1 MNLYKRIQKRTYEIV
16 EAADEGDIQ
25 SKIFDITIMVLVVL
39 NVVCM
44 IIETVPSVKK
54 EYGILLDNL
63 ELIAVVIFTCEYF
76 LRLWSC
82 GISAKYAGLKGR
94 VKHIFTPMA
103 IIDLLAILPFYLKF
117 TKIDLRAI
125 RILRL
130 FRIFRIAKLGRYN
143 KGIKLLKTVLSDKK
157 EELGLTI
164 IIMFFMLIISSSIMY
179 FVEHDAQPEAFS
191 SIPAAMWWGVCTL
204 TTVGYGDL
212 YPVTILGKFMASF
225 MSILGI
231 GMFALPAGIL
241 AGGFE
246 SALTEEKQA
255 KKECEQ
261 KENKKYFCPH
271 CGEKLDNG

>member
-1 MNLYKRIQKRTYEIV
+1 MNLYKKIQKRTYEIV

-25 SKIFDITIMVLVVL
+25 SKIFDITIMALVVL
-39 NVVCM
+39 NVICM
-44 IIETVPSVKK
+44 IIETVPSIRAD
-54 EYGILLDNL
+54 YGKLLNRL
-63 ELIAVVIFTCEYF
+63 ELISVIIFTIEYI

-82 GISAKYAGLKGR
+82 GISAKYAGIKGR
-94 VKHIFTPMA
+94 MKHALTPMA
-103 IIDLLAILPFYLKF
+103 IIDLLAIMPFYLRFIKV
-117 TKIDLRAI
+117 DLRAI

-143 KGIKLLKTVLSDKK
+143 KGIKLLKSVLLDKK

-179 FVEHDAQPEAFS
+179 FVEHEAQPDAFS

-212 YPVTILGKFMASF
+212 YPITIMGKFMASI

-246 SALTEEKQA
+246 SALTAEKEEKRA
-255 KKECEQ
+255 KEIEEKE
-261 KENKKYFCPH
+261 KPFCPH
-271 CGEKLDNG
+271 CGEKLK

>member
-1 MNLYKRIQKRTYEIV
+1 MNLYKKIQKRTYEIV

-25 SKIFDITIMVLVVL
+25 SKIFDITIMALVVL
-39 NVVCM
+39 NVICM
-44 IIETVPSVKK
+44 IIETVPEIRES
-54 EYGILLDNL
+54 YGKLLNRL
-63 ELIAVVIFTCEYF
+63 ELISVIIFTIEYI

-82 GISAKYAGLKGR
+82 GISAKYAGIKGR
-94 VKHIFTPMA
+94 MKHALTPMA
-103 IIDLLAILPFYLKF
+103 IIDLLAIMPFYLRFIKV
-117 TKIDLRAI
+117 DLRVI

-143 KGIKLLKTVLSDKK
+143 KGIKLLKGVLSDKK
-157 EELGLTI
+157 EELCLTM

-179 FVEHDAQPEAFS
+179 FVEHEAQPEGFS
-191 SIPAAMWWGVCTL
+191 SIPASMWWGVCTL

-212 YPVTILGKFMASF
+212 YPITIMGKFMASI

-246 SALTEEKQA
+246 SALTAEKEEKRA
-255 KKECEQ
+255 KEIEEKE
-261 KENKKYFCPH
+261 KPFCPH
-271 CGEKLDNG
+271 CGEKLK

>member
-1 MNLYKRIQKRTYEIV
+1 MNLYKKIQKRTYEIV

-25 SKIFDITIMVLVVL
+25 SKIFDITIMALVVL
-39 NVVCM
+39 NVICM
-44 IIETVPSVKK
+44 IIETVPEIRES
-54 EYGILLDNL
+54 YGKLLNRL
-63 ELIAVVIFTCEYF
+63 ELISVIIFTIEYI

-82 GISAKYAGLKGR
+82 GVSAKYAGVKGR
-94 VKHIFTPMA
+94 IKHALTPMA
-103 IIDLLAILPFYLKF
+103 IIDLLAIMPFYLRFIKV
-117 TKIDLRAI
+117 DLRVI

-143 KGIKLLKTVLSDKK
+143 KGIKLLKGVLSDKK
-157 EELGLTI
+157 EELCLTM

-179 FVEHDAQPEAFS
+179 FVEHEAQPEGFS
-191 SIPAAMWWGVCTL
+191 SIPASMWWGVCTL

-212 YPVTILGKFMASF
+212 YPITIMGKFMASI

-246 SALTEEKQA
+246 SALTAEKEEKRA
-255 KKECEQ
+255 KEIEEKE
-261 KENKKYFCPH
+261 KPFCPH
-271 CGEKLDNG
+271 CGEKLK